1 MKEVKLMILMLL
13 AMAGSISAK
22 DYYIAPNGSDNAAG
36 TLEAPLATL
45 NKIQDRLRPGDK
57 VYFRGGVY
65 KVKPAQ
71 VMRTINNYSV
81 VFFLGRNGTADA
93 PISYLAYLGDSERPV
108 FDFSD
113 IKPKD
118 LRVSAFWLKGSF
130 LHLKGFDI
138 VGVQVTE
145 TKHTQSEGISG
156 RGGSNNVIEN
166 VAVHDGMG
174 IGFYFTRGNDNLL
187 LNCDAYNNYDSVSEG
202 GKGGNSDGFGF
213 HFSNADYTGNRA
225 VGCRAW
231 MNSDD
236 GFDYIG
242 CKAPV
247 ELDHCWA
254 LYSGWKD
261 DKVKTPGDGNG
272 FKCGGYGRK
281 VQKEDFTA
289 PTHYIHNCIAVRNKA
304 NGFYANHHLAGN
316 RWVNNSAMLNKGNYN
331 MVNQK
336 VWNEGVDVPGY
347 NHVLTRNISYRS
359 SRGDAGDTLN
369 INVKRCTLADN
380 EFALGKDNPFVSTDY
395 KQLMAPR
402 KADGALPDI
411 TFMRIKDHNSAL
423 YKKGV
428 GYEFDVKK

>member
-1 MKEVKLMILMLL
+1 M
-13 AMAGSISAK
+13 
-22 DYYIAPNGSDNAAG
+22 
-36 TLEAPLATL
+36 
-45 NKIQDRLRPGDK
+45 
-57 VYFRGGVY
+57 
-65 KVKPAQ
+65 
-71 VMRTINNYSV
+71 
-81 VFFLGRNGTADA
+81 
-93 PISYLAYLGDSERPV
+93 
-108 FDFSD
+108 
-113 IKPKD
+113 
-118 LRVSAFWLKGSF
+118 
-130 LHLKGFDI
+130 
-138 VGVQVTE
+138 
-145 TKHTQSEGISG
+145 
-156 RGGSNNVIEN
+156 
-166 VAVHDGMG
+166 
-174 IGFYFTRGNDNLL
+174 
-187 LNCDAYNNYDSVSEG
+187 
-202 GKGGNSDGFGF
+202 
-213 HFSNADYTGNRA
+213 
-225 VGCRAW
+225 
-231 MNSDD
+231 
-236 GFDYIG
+236 
-242 CKAPV
+242 
-247 ELDHCWA
+247 
-254 LYSGWKD
+254 
-261 DKVKTPGDGNG
+261 KTPGDGNG

-289 PTHYIHNCIAVRNKA
+289 PSHYIPNCIAVRNKA

-347 NHVLTRNISYRS
+347 NHVLTRNISYGS